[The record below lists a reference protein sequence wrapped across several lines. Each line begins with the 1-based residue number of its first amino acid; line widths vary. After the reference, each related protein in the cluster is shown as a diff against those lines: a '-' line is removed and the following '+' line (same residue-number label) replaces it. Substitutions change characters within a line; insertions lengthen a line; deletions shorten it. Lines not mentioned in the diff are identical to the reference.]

1 MSMINC
7 INEKQRSKLLFE
19 LHNSMESLD
28 EMIPR
33 LASAG
38 ASCDITDLLMRAREQ
53 LHFEKRKAENELKNM
68 EALK

>member
-7 INEKQRSKLLFE
+7 INEKQRRHLLSE
-19 LHNSMESLD
+19 MHSSIESLD
-28 EMIPR
+28 DMIPR
-33 LASAG
+33 LSNAG

-53 LHFEKRKAENELKNM
+53 LHFERRKAENELKNM

>member
-19 LHNSMESLD
+19 LHNSIDSLD

-38 ASCDITDLLMRAREQ
+38 ASRDITSALLRAREQ
-53 LHFEKRKAENELKNM
+53 IHFEKRKAENELKKM